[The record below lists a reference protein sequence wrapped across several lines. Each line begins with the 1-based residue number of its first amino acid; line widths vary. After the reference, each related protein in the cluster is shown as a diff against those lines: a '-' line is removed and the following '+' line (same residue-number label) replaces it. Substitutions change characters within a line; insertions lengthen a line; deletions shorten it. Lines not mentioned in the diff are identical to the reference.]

1 MRLLFEHV
9 SKLGNVLVR
18 AEEGECE
25 GQRNT
30 AGEMEGLSTK
40 RYADGSVYESD
51 VWKANH
57 KGRPPVRII

>member
-1 MRLLFEHV
+1 M
-9 SKLGNVLVR
+9 
-18 AEEGECE
+18 EGECE
-25 GQRNT
+25 SERNT

-57 KGRPPVRII
+57 KGRPPVGGTNHIRGECTHSAQVLHLHL